1 MRKKEVTRFTELCK
15 RPRCQKPFYAKRKS
29 AEYCTNAC
37 RQAHYRE
44 RKEDKKVNCA
54 WCDKLTDPSPAIIG
68 FDYCSDDCE
77 QQSQSSQRYF
87 LRKKAKQLDYF
98 L

>member
-1 MRKKEVTRFTELCK
+1 MRKKEIRQYVTLCK
-15 RPRCQKPFYAKRKS
+15 RPRCLEQFPAKRRS
-29 AEYCTNAC
+29 AGYCSNAC

-44 RKEDKKVNCA
+44 RKEDRKVNCA
-54 WCDKLTDPSPAIIG
+54 WCDKLTDPSPAIMG

-87 LRKKAKQLDYF
+87 LRKKAKQLDY
-98 L
+98 LL